1 MQNCLLSGYYVLR
14 ELRPRARV
22 VLPLPVIL
30 TRGSAC
36 GPVRA
41 WAMLVFVRRSAAR
54 PRDGQLY
61 PSIFLAMCSAS
72 GLIVNL
78 PSTVIPLPSELRRS
92 SIGVL
97 ALRFPG

>member
-41 WAMLVFVRRSAAR
+41 WAMLVFVRRSAAIVQGMANSTLQSFWRCAR
-54 PRDGQLY
+54 P
-61 PSIFLAMCSAS
+61 A
-72 GLIVNL
+72 V
-78 PSTVIPLPSELRRS
+78 
-92 SIGVL
+92 
-97 ALRFPG
+97 